1 MTANPDEFPKIIFN
15 KGAIASGK
23 HRLEAVKLEVTSV
36 QADALDRWMNDVGS
50 PVYGE
55 AYSSLTRYEEV
66 CLNSQ
71 LHQILEEGRKVG
83 ELKLNRV
90 QAESLALT
98 MQAVLKNLRASLLF
112 IGGDE
117 DFTKYLYRITQ
128 DAHRQFLQEA
138 AS

>member
-1 MTANPDEFPKIIFN
+1 ME
-15 KGAIASGK
+15 S
-23 HRLEAVKLEVTSV
+23 VKLEVTSV
-36 QADALDRWMNDVGS
+36 QAHALDRWMNIVDS
-50 PVYGE
+50 PVFGE
-55 AYSSLTRYEEV
+55 VSSSLTGYEESR
-66 CLNSQ
+66 LSSQ
-71 LHQILEEGRKVG
+71 LRQILKEGRKVG

-98 MQAVLKNLRASLLF
+98 MQAVLKNLRTSLLF

-128 DAHRQFLQEA
+128 DAYGQFLQEA